1 MSKPTVTPTLIN
13 VLYPKDAL
21 GNTQDLPID
30 GGNAS
35 QTAILFG
42 ILSELRVLNALVSEM
57 AAGRT
62 PVEDV
67 NTLRQ
72 DVFTYLDPTFIR
84 LS

>member
-1 MSKPTVTPTLIN
+1 MSNPTKTPTLIN

-30 GGNAS
+30 GGNAA
-35 QTAILFG
+35 QTALLFG
-42 ILSELRVLNALVSEM
+42 ILSELRVMNVLMSEM
-57 AAGRT
+57 AAGRAPT
-62 PVEDV
+62 DDLNV
-67 NTLRQ
+67 LRQ